1 MEKTMDMN
9 ENIRVSDSALHKI
22 IMESIA
28 KVISEDGAMGGGAT
42 AGATSDSADRQ
53 GAFDVPFGGVQR
65 RKVYSPK
72 GDKTSNGMTSVDM
85 SPALKRHD
93 GSCGSISIP
102 KRNK

>member
-1 MEKTMDMN
+1 M
-9 ENIRVSDSALHKI
+9 IRKILDESLLHHI
-22 IMESIA
+22 IMETINDYLN
-28 KVISEDGAMGGGAT
+28 EDGAMGGGAT

-65 RKVYSPK
+65 RKTYSPK

-93 GSCGSISIP
+93 GSCGSKKKKK
-102 KRNK
+102 KRK

>member
-1 MEKTMDMN
+1 
-9 ENIRVSDSALHKI
+9 
-22 IMESIA
+22 
-28 KVISEDGAMGGGAT
+28 MGGGAT

-65 RKVYSPK
+65 RNMYSPK

-102 KRNK
+102 KRRK

>member
-1 MEKTMDMN
+1 MDIN

-28 KVISEDGAMGGGAT
+28 KVISEDGAVGGAT

-53 GAFDVPFGGVQR
+53 GVFDVPFGGVQR

-72 GDKTSNGMTSVDM
+72 GDKVSDGMEEVDM
-85 SPALKRHD
+85 NPTLKRHD

-102 KRNK
+102 RRKK

>member
-1 MEKTMDMN
+1 MDIN

-72 GDKTSNGMTSVDM
+72 GDKVSDGLEDFYMYLIFM
-85 SPALKRHD
+85 LYY

-102 KRNK
+102 RRKK